1 MSMIQGGQLQLPSR
15 IRTVS
20 SSGRANSTQPPLP
33 YLGAVGTIPL
43 SVPAGAI
50 RHHPSA
56 GQVRAGSASG
66 DH

>member
-1 MSMIQGGQLQLPSR
+1 MPMIQGGQLQLPKR

-20 SSGRANSTQPPLP
+20 SSSGPHSTPLP

-43 SVPAGAI
+43 SVPSGTI

-56 GQVRAGSASG
+56 GPTRAGSASG